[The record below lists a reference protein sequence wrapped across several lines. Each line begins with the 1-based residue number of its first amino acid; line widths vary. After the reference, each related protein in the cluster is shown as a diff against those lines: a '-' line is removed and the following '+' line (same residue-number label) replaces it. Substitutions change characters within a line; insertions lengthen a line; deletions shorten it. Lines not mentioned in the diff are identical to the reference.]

1 MGEYIT
7 SKEKSQIKL
16 EETMLSNLTDRLKET
31 NKSVADI
38 LWFDK
43 NVDKLFNYI
52 KKIDEKIA
60 NWQNMCN
67 SMEYNL
73 FNHIYW
79 QLCDSDI
86 AKLNDIIITKFWNIY
101 DEYRKRYYE
110 EKIFNNIR
118 KNIKFNVDIRNYF
131 RNYFSLVQDPIFT
144 DLKRIVK
151 SSEEK
156 DILEKYIE
164 KSYSL

>member
-1 MGEYIT
+1 MWI
-7 SKEKSQIKL
+7 EKSEGEIKL
-16 EETMLSNLTDRLKET
+16 GKYIFDDLTYRLKKT

-43 NVDKLFNYI
+43 NVDKLFEYI

-73 FNHIYW
+73 FNNIYW

-118 KNIKFNVDIRNYF
+118 KNIKFNVDIRTYL
-131 RNYFSLVQDPIFT
+131 RNYFSLVQDPNFT
-144 DLKRIVK
+144 DLKKIVK
-151 SSEEK
+151 TSEEK
-156 DILEKYIE
+156 SILEKYIE
-164 KSYSL
+164 RSYSL